1 MILETEGWI
10 RDTLLSAQA
19 NEKSTKI
26 NLWSHST
33 SALFHQPVPL
43 YIPGQHKHIAILL
56 NGTMLGVVVL
66 VGGETVMKTCS
77 ESKME
82 HRNISDTLHRLC
94 YWSPWMF
101 LFHSSIIFSLCEGP
115 IFQNLANMWPDFV
128 DSLKIIVTSLY
139 VVSHI
144 Y

>member
-10 RDTLLSAQA
+10 RDTLLTAQA

-26 NLWSHST
+26 NIWSHST

-66 VGGETVMKTCS
+66 VEGETVMKTCS

-82 HRNISDTLHRLC
+82 HRNISATLHPTGLLVTMNV
-94 YWSPWMF
+94 SLSF
-101 LFHSSIIFSLCEGP
+101 LNYLFPLWRT

-128 DSLKIIVTSLY
+128 DSLKIIATSLY